1 MILHLMC
8 YVPCSVFGRL
18 CYILNKQN
26 AFNVFFLCLGTC
38 LILCFYIAVL
48 FLRFGFS
55 KQKEVLCLLLIA
67 FRLGF
72 ESADLFDFDCC
83 LNPRSSCF

>member
-8 YVPCSVFGRL
+8 YVPCTGFSRL

-26 AFNVFFLCLGTC
+26 AFKIFILCLGTC

-48 FLRFGFS
+48 FLRFMFS
-55 KQKEVLCLLLIA
+55 KQKVLCLLLIA
-67 FRLGF
+67 FRLDF
-72 ESADLFDFDCC
+72 ESAQIC
-83 LNPRSSCF
+83 LIVA